1 MHFLDLINMQAAEQN
16 NSREVKTLDKRDFFA
31 LFILGTLGAVVLI
44 FAVSNSVS
52 YAYPTGDDY
61 NHYLFAISSPKN
73 LEFLFSGWGKPLFTL
88 SLLIFLLATGQS
100 LEGARM
106 LNCFLHL
113 SSVLLIYILAR
124 RLSLRWPSAFLAGI
138 LVFLAPQNLELSQSI
153 LTEPLFTVILLLTFL
168 AYVEKK
174 YQISFVLAGFSLLAR
189 SEGLFIIAILFLTHY
204 YQFRSLQALK
214 NGVLSILPP
223 VLVSLMTTLL
233 FSQPLL
239 AFFPPNYGIF
249 QMYGHGQPLH
259 YILGTFD
266 ALGAPMI
273 FLSLIG
279 IGLWMERN
287 WVSKTGNFTPVIIS
301 FLAFG
306 LIVVIFHDLIWT
318 LGLFGSWGTLR
329 HLAPTAPVFA
339 YFAGYAFQRSC
350 DYFDGQRWNFNKISS
365 FSLKIPVYAIGFSLV
380 VLASVFWTSYHANV
394 VTTPTI
400 TLEVSE
406 RVVDWLKTNRPDAIA
421 DSQNLFIYSPVIIA
435 LLGLSYPDIPNRMGR
450 LIDREMLETQLNPGG
465 IVVWDS
471 HHGPLEG
478 ETPLSYFDNQFQ
490 ELFMWNRDS
499 EGNIVNFSIYVFLKL

>member
-1 MHFLDLINMQAAEQN
+1 MLSTEQN
-16 NSREVKTLDKRDFFA
+16 NSSGVKTLDKRDFFA

-44 FAVSNSVS
+44 FAAINSVS
-52 YAYPTGDDY
+52 YAYLTGDDY
-61 NHYLFAISSPKN
+61 NHYLFAISSPQN

-100 LEGARM
+100 LEGARF
-106 LNCFLHL
+106 LNCCLHL

-124 RLSLRWPSAFLAGI
+124 RLSLRCPSASLVGI

-168 AYVEKK
+168 AYIEKK

-189 SEGLFIIAILFLTHY
+189 SEGLFIIAVLLLVHY
-204 YQFRSLQALK
+204 YQFKSLQALK
-214 NGVLSILPP
+214 DGALSILPP

-233 FSQPLL
+233 FSQPFL

-259 YILGTFD
+259 YILGTFN
-266 ALGAPMI
+266 ALGAPMM

-287 WVSKTGNFTPVIIS
+287 CLSKTGNFNPAIMA

-306 LIVVIFHDLIWT
+306 LIIVMFHDLIWT

-329 HLAPTAPVFA
+329 HLAPTAPIFA
-339 YFAGYAFQRSC
+339 YFAGYTFQRSY
-350 DYFDGQRWNFNKISS
+350 DYFDAHRWNFNKILGSR
-365 FSLKIPVYAIGFSLV
+365 LKISVYAIGFSLV
-380 VLASVFWTSYHANV
+380 VLVSVFWTSYHANV
-394 VTTPTI
+394 VTTPTV
-400 TLEVSE
+400 TLQVSE
-406 RVVDWLKTNRPDAIA
+406 KVVDWLKSNRPDAIA

-435 LLGLSYPDIPNRMGR
+435 LLGLSYPDVPNRMGR
-450 LIDREMLETQLNPGG
+450 LIDREMLETHLNPGG

-478 ETPLSYFDNQFQ
+478 QTPLSYFEDQFQ
-490 ELFMWNRDS
+490 ELFMWTRDS